1 MDFSYHF
8 QGIDFEW
15 NAEKAS
21 LNLKNHKV
29 SFETACEVFFDPFL
43 QVEDAGTVENEAREA
58 VVGLT
63 LSWKLLYVV
72 YIMRDEKL
80 RIISARLATKEEKRN
95 YEYRKAKNAIE

>member
-29 SFETACEVFFDPFL
+29 SFETAVEVFFDPLL
-43 QVEDAGTVENEAREA
+43 QVEDAGTVESEPREA

-72 YIMRDEKL
+72 YIMRDEIL
-80 RIISARLATKEEKRN
+80 RLISARLATNEERRR
-95 YEYRKAKNAIE
+95 YEYRSIKNAIK